1 MTAPPVES
9 TPGAPVRDGAEW
21 RTGWRIVAAAALA
34 NATGISLLFY
44 TFNLFVLPMADDL
57 HMTRAQGGI
66 VQSMIIFAALGAPV
80 IGWLADRQGF
90 HRLFLICT
98 LAMAATE
105 LALWRWADGF
115 ISMALGTALIGFI
128 GGGSATVLLTR
139 PINAHF
145 ARNRGLA
152 LGLVGTGI
160 SLTTVFVP
168 PWLQQVLAEHG
179 WRSGFLVLALIA
191 LVLGL
196 PLVLA
201 LMPRNASTHGAPPA
215 AGPPNRDYLRS
226 GHFWLLVGANVC
238 VSIATAS
245 AISQLSPMLQ
255 ERGLSAQVAALG
267 ISSFAIGQLV
277 GKLGGGWLLDR
288 YEPRLVACA
297 LNALPTLGFILLLTQ
312 HGQFLPLMLG
322 AALIGMLQGA
332 DIGIFAY
339 FVARRFGAERYG
351 AIFGALH
358 GIGWIGTAFGVISV
372 GLSFD
377 RLHGY
382 WAAQSAAIVL
392 LLMAAGLI
400 YLVGLPPHER

>member
-1 MTAPPVES
+1 MTSPQVDS
-9 TPGAPVRDGAEW
+9 TPGSDEW

-34 NATGISLLFY
+34 NGTGISLLFY
-44 TFNLFVLPMADDL
+44 TFNLFVLPMAEDL

-66 VQSMIIFAALGAPV
+66 VQSMIIFAALGAPI
-80 IGWLADRQGF
+80 IGFLADRQGF

-105 LALWRWADGF
+105 LALWRWADSFAG
-115 ISMALGTALIGFI
+115 MALGTALIGFI

-168 PWLQQVLAEHG
+168 PWLQGVLAAQG
-179 WRSGFLVLALIA
+179 WRTGFLFLALIA
-191 LVLGL
+191 LLLGL
-196 PLVLA
+196 PAVLA
-201 LMPRNASTHGAPPA
+201 LMPRNASTRGAPA
-215 AGPPNRDYLRS
+215 AGPSNRDYLRS
-226 GHFWLLVGANVC
+226 RDFWLLVGANVC
-238 VSIATAS
+238 VAIATSS

-255 ERGLSAQVAALG
+255 ERGLSAKAAALG

-277 GKLGGGWLLDR
+277 GKLGGGWLIDR
-288 YEPRLVACA
+288 FEPRLVASA

-312 HGQFLPLMLG
+312 PGSFALLMLG
-322 AALIGMLQGA
+322 AGLIGVLQGA

-339 FVARRFGAERYG
+339 FVARRFGAARYG

-358 GIGWIGTAFGVISV
+358 GIGWIGTAFGVVSIGV
-372 GLSFD
+372 SFD

-382 WAAQSAAIVL
+382 WAAQSASIGL
-392 LLMAAGLI
+392 LLVAAALI
-400 YLVGLPPHER
+400 YLVRLPSREG